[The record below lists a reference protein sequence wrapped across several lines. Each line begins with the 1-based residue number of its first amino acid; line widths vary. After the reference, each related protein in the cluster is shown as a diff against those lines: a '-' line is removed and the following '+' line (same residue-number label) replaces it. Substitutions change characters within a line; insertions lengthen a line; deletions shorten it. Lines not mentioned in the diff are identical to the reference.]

1 MRGLFIFYYCDKG
14 AVYESYYRQWKR
26 IFDNWTL

>member
-14 AVYESYYRQWKR
+14 AVYES
-26 IFDNWTL
+26 